1 MRRLTA
7 KTRAPR
13 RVAGWAL
20 RRRSWM
26 LGLLPLC
33 YAGLSLLLS
42 WRATIPAVIMVG
54 YAVWLGL
61 WAGRARHWGLV
72 GVAAIYA
79 GLAGAVWLGSSSA
92 ANPALLAPLWPRSL
106 EMALVG
112 IPGLAFWVMCAWAI
126 GHRRW
131 RMLNWLLGASV
142 VAALLAA
149 NRREEAARAARRAW
163 AEDAPGDAAAEALLL
178 AAWLGARLGRVVR
191 LRHEPAGEVELVEVD
206 GREARPAE
214 PMRFG

>member
-149 NRREEAARAARRAW
+149 APMLWSDWQNRVLDEPYSWQGAYTIWFVGVMVAGLGGLLIFGGGKVMHWIRRW
-163 AEDAPGDAAAEALLL
+163 
-178 AAWLGARLGRVVR
+178 RGRQT
-191 LRHEPAGEVELVEVD
+191 LRPTPA
-206 GREARPAE
+206 
-214 PMRFG
+214 

>member
-1 MRRLTA
+1 
-7 KTRAPR
+7 
-13 RVAGWAL
+13 
-20 RRRSWM
+20 M

-149 NRREEAARAARRAW
+149 APMLWSDWQNRVLDEPYSWQGAYTIWFVGVMVAGLGGLLIFGGGKVMHWIRRW
-163 AEDAPGDAAAEALLL
+163 
-178 AAWLGARLGRVVR
+178 RGRQT
-191 LRHEPAGEVELVEVD
+191 LRPTPA
-206 GREARPAE
+206 
-214 PMRFG
+214 